1 MLQNNTASNQIVL
14 KNTAMILKRG
24 KWKDIS
30 NLDKYNQMRDHIRN
44 SYNGLVFVNEGHRYY
59 YNGKQLESVS
69 NITHLF
75 IPKFDVESKSREMYE
90 KYYNDQS
97 SKYYHMTQDE
107 ILEQWNAIKGAACD
121 HGTNVHEFGESCFY
135 FVTYQD
141 DKILPEFKDRI
152 NGDEFYST
160 SPKEDAVVK
169 FWTDLPKCFV
179 PIASENQVCREDLG
193 YSGTFDLLFYY
204 DAELDGKSDDKSG
217 FVIFDYKT
225 NKDLYKNFK
234 GERMFSPFNDLLN
247 CSFNVYQLQLSLYQL
262 ALEPIGFKIIGRRI
276 IWLKDDS
283 SYEKIST
290 DSYTIPMYYALLNKS
305 CQ

>member
-1 MLQNNTASNQIVL
+1 
-14 KNTAMILKRG
+14 MILKRG

-75 IPKFDVESKSREMYE
+75 IPKFDVESKSREMY
-90 KYYNDQS
+90 YNDQS

-107 ILEQWNAIKGAACD
+107 ILEQWNAIKDAACD

>member
-1 MLQNNTASNQIVL
+1 
-14 KNTAMILKRG
+14 MILKRG

-107 ILEQWNAIKGAACD
+107 ILEQWNAIKDAACD

-141 DKILPEFKDRI
+141 DKILQEFKDRI

-283 SYEKIST
+283 SYEKILT
-290 DSYTIPMYYALLNKS
+290 DSYTIPMYYALLKKS

>member
-1 MLQNNTASNQIVL
+1 MES
-14 KNTAMILKRG
+14 
-24 KWKDIS
+24 
-30 NLDKYNQMRDHIRN
+30 HIRN

-107 ILEQWNAIKGAACD
+107 ILEQWNAIKDAACD

>member
-14 KNTAMILKRG
+14 KNTTMILKRG

-30 NLDKYNQMRDHIRN
+30 NLDKYNKMRDHIRN

-97 SKYYHMTQDE
+97 SKYYHMAQDE
-107 ILEQWNAIKGAACD
+107 ILEQWNAIKDAACD

-234 GERMFSPFNDLLN
+234 CERMFSPFNDLLN

>member
-1 MLQNNTASNQIVL
+1 
-14 KNTAMILKRG
+14 MILKRG

-107 ILEQWNAIKGAACD
+107 ILEQWNAIKDAACD

-305 CQ
+305 CQSLTAFHG

>member
-1 MLQNNTASNQIVL
+1 
-14 KNTAMILKRG
+14 MILKRG

-90 KYYNDQS
+90 TYYNDKS
-97 SKYYHMTQDE
+97 SKYYHMTQDA
-107 ILEQWNAIKGAACD
+107 ILERWNAIKDAACD

-234 GERMFSPFNDLLN
+234 GESMFSPFNDLLN

>member
-1 MLQNNTASNQIVL
+1 
-14 KNTAMILKRG
+14 MILKRG

-30 NLDKYNQMRDHIRN
+30 NLEKYNQMRDHIRN

-107 ILEQWNAIKGAACD
+107 ILEQWNAIKDAACD

-290 DSYTIPMYYALLNKS
+290 DSYTILMYYALLNKS